1 MQTRY
6 IILRRNNCA
15 NIQTI
20 SKFFSG
26 VRKSCFFRIVYYE
39 RVFILN
45 KSNNFDNI
53 IFEKA
58 MADNDGIK
66 IYTVNELWQK
76 LDYELSKPEDEIDFG
91 LVDELTLSIMEAT
104 GQEAVSFDV
113 DKHLKELEHRIHS
126 SKKPIRLPKWVA
138 VLTAACFIIFCGNI
152 YSVLAWD
159 TNIFSFIVELT
170 RDGAVIDFSSRN
182 DEINIP
188 VSEDDPYGILA
199 VCRENGI
206 NIETPHYLPD
216 GFELTTL
223 QTEPDERYVCMT
235 YKRSKRDKAFISM
248 TFQPY
253 IDHIFIPSDENNFSE
268 IQING
273 HSAIMSREDNQMI
286 VVLSSHDS
294 TLTLMTQDVDYDECD
309 KILKEMR

>member
-6 IILRRNNCA
+6 IIFQRNNCA

-138 VLTAACFIIFCGNI
+138 VLTAACFILFCGNI

-188 VSEDDPYGILA
+188 VSKDDPYGILA

-216 GFELTTL
+216 GFILTTL
-223 QTEPDERYVCMT
+223 EAKPDKRYVSMT
-235 YKRSKRDKAFISM
+235 YKRNKKDTAYINL
-248 TFQPY
+248 TFSGY
-253 IDHIFIPSDENNFSE
+253 DEHFLIPSDKHNLSE
-268 IQING
+268 IKING
-273 HSAIMSREDNQMI
+273 HDAVMSREDNQMI
-286 VVLSSHDS
+286 VVFSSSDS
-294 TLTLMTQDVDYDECD
+294 MLTIMTQDVDYDECD
-309 KILKEMR
+309 KILNEMR